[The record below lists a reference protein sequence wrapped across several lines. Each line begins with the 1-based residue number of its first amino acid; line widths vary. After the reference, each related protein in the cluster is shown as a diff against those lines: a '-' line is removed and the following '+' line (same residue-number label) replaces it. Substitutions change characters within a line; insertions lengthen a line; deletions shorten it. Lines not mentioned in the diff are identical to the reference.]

1 MSEESKG
8 MNPRTWTAISVGVL
22 LIAVAVGIILYV
34 VTGDLLN
41 TFATILLVYGVYM
54 AAMGFVK
61 KGGENN
67 FGPSESDA
75 ALAAGAVIAGIG
87 AEKKQH
93 AGIQKLHAGPE
104 KSGTV
109 FRLLSGKSA
118 GPEHVRS
125 SRMPKL
131 HEHAHDDLTAYVV
144 RPAGKILSESGIG
157 PEHER
162 TRRQRAAVLER
173 EPACGPLF
181 HRQRAGRG
189 KKAAVRR

>member
-41 TFATILLVYGVYM
+41 TFATILLVYGMYM

-87 AEKKQH
+87 A
-93 AGIQKLHAGPE
+93 ACFAYSFSDSVYI
-104 KSGTV
+104 TV
-109 FRLLSGKSA
+109 
-118 GPEHVRS
+118 
-125 SRMPKL
+125 
-131 HEHAHDDLTAYVV
+131 
-144 RPAGKILSESGIG
+144 
-157 PEHER
+157 
-162 TRRQRAAVLER
+162 AVLIIV
-173 EPACGPLF
+173 L
-181 HRQRAGRG
+181 
-189 KKAAVRR
+189 AVVGIIMAVKNRNM